1 MQITRDLQNFDQGL
15 LLLEGNINAVRSQVE
30 IEKAKSDHNFQ
41 ELIAVGGTGVAFVS
55 FIGDDAEKECK
66 LIIPKN
72 YHGSV
77 CDNILIFKLMILLTT
92 SIFVWFFRKYILKRS

>member
-41 ELIAVGGTGVAFVS
+41 ELIAVGGTGVAVVS
-55 FIGDDAEKECK
+55 FIGDDAKQQCE
-66 LIIPKN
+66 LIFSKKSDI
-72 YHGSV
+72 
-77 CDNILIFKLMILLTT
+77 CDNTLIFKLIMILTT